1 MISLSILAVIIGL
14 AFAPPALRR
23 AVFRTLSSVFAL
35 LTSVLFLTW
44 LMGSRSQPC
53 RWW

>member
-1 MISLSILAVIIGL
+1 MITLTVLAVIIGL
-14 AFAPPALRR
+14 AFSPPALRR

-35 LTSVLFLTW
+35 ITSVLFLTW
-44 LMGSRSQPC
+44 LMGSGSQPR